1 MNVHSR
7 DAVEEGEE
15 GAREGTTVLRGG
27 ERCDD
32 DVVKKEG
39 EKTKQKELR
48 QTRAKTQPQSDLD
61 LCSHLN
67 THSRV
72 GDITDVCG
80 RGRERKRE
88 Q

>member
-1 MNVHSR
+1 MYTRGMRLKKAKKVQER
-7 DAVEEGEE
+7 
-15 GAREGTTVLRGG
+15 ARQYSEGG

-72 GDITDVCG
+72 GDITDVWLW
-80 RGRERKRE
+80 
-88 Q
+88 